1 MSVGEKWKDLTRK
14 IQSKFL
20 KPWMLRLFGTYYHSI
35 HTCSIYAW
43 SRTRK
48 HNNLAYLQK
57 KHKHTPSNKIP
68 TDATIK
74 GERAYMDLL
83 TELWFEFGQSK
94 ELKREI
100 ELRKDLM
107 EMNLMYLTTGD
118 EGYLNDINIDE
129 QVARQEERLNREI
142 SLKETSVF
150 DYYKSTNK

>member
-1 MSVGEKWKDLTRK
+1 
-14 IQSKFL
+14 
-20 KPWMLRLFGTYYHSI
+20 
-35 HTCSIYAW
+35 
-43 SRTRK
+43 
-48 HNNLAYLQK
+48 
-57 KHKHTPSNKIP
+57 
-68 TDATIK
+68 
-74 GERAYMDLL
+74 MDLL
-83 TELWFEFGQSK
+83 TELWFEFDQSK

-118 EGYLNDINIDE
+118 EGYLNDINIISADLEKMLKESSNMVDFDFDE

>member
-1 MSVGEKWKDLTRK
+1 
-14 IQSKFL
+14 
-20 KPWMLRLFGTYYHSI
+20 
-35 HTCSIYAW
+35 
-43 SRTRK
+43 
-48 HNNLAYLQK
+48 
-57 KHKHTPSNKIP
+57 
-68 TDATIK
+68 
-74 GERAYMDLL
+74 MDLL

-118 EGYLNDINIDE
+118 EGYLNDINIISADLEKMLKESANMVDFDFDE

>member
-1 MSVGEKWKDLTRK
+1 
-14 IQSKFL
+14 
-20 KPWMLRLFGTYYHSI
+20 
-35 HTCSIYAW
+35 
-43 SRTRK
+43 
-48 HNNLAYLQK
+48 
-57 KHKHTPSNKIP
+57 
-68 TDATIK
+68 
-74 GERAYMDLL
+74 MDLL

-94 ELKREI
+94 ELKKEI

-118 EGYLNDINIDE
+118 EGYLNDINIISADLEKMLKESANMVDFDFDE

>member
-1 MSVGEKWKDLTRK
+1 
-14 IQSKFL
+14 
-20 KPWMLRLFGTYYHSI
+20 MLRLFGTYYHSI

-94 ELKREI
+94 ELKKEI

-118 EGYLNDINIDE
+118 EGYLNDINIISADLEKMLKESANMVDFDFDE